1 MKTKAYIYQKVFGGD
16 TVISERCL
24 SDRELVKNGLVRVG
38 QGEVSFD
45 KLSDEQLAD
54 SYEGLQMATASNKA
68 MYLAG

>member
-1 MKTKAYIYQKVFGGD
+1 MKAKVFIYQKASGGD

-24 SDRELVKNGLVRVG
+24 SDRDLVKNGLVRVG

-54 SYEGLQMATASNKA
+54 SYEGLQMATASSKA